1 MLLIAIDPGAN
12 GGIAFSDGDSTKAI
26 KMPETPKDILNG
38 LDAISINYADVRCVI
53 EKVGFHVQG
62 NSASSSCKFARHCG
76 HVEMALIA
84 LGIPFSDVTPQKWM
98 KWLGALPSDKT
109 ARKNAIKDK
118 MQRLHPD
125 IRVTLWNSD
134 ALALLEWAK
143 KNA

>member
-1 MLLIAIDPGAN
+1 MLLIAIDPGAK
-12 GGIAFSDGDSTKAI
+12 GGIAVFDGETTKAYA
-26 KMPETPKDILNG
+26 MPETPKDILYCI
-38 LDAISINYADVRCVI
+38 DAIAITDSDIRCVV
-53 EKVGFHVQG
+53 EKVGFHVKG

-109 ARKNAIKDK
+109 ARKNAIKDN